1 MRKLSPATCQLV
13 LQAFPAQ
20 DQAEVAQILANRCA
34 DNLPFLEN
42 QDEYGL
48 EPVRFAVVKLSRG
61 SFADLKWWANLAQV
75 DWRGVLTAA
84 GFSGSS
90 TAHQAWASAT
100 YGITSTKPSET

>member
-13 LQAFPAQ
+13 LRAFSPQ
-20 DQAEVAQILANRCA
+20 DQREVAQALVSECA
-34 DNLPFLEN
+34 DNLPFMEH

-61 SFADLKWWANLAQV
+61 IVAEFRWWTNIAREDWPDVLA
-75 DWRGVLTAA
+75 AA
-84 GFSGSS
+84 GFAGSP
-90 TAHQAWASAT
+90 TAHQEWAKAT